1 MAVLAEVIKEKALT
15 WMQIA
20 KGSVFPGNGASTT
33 KQVYLWTGIC
43 ADFSAVVMTLTF
55 CGVYIGTRK
64 ADPVFGAAVGAMWLA
79 VFGFATS
86 AQNIKAKFDKELDLA
101 TKSAE
106 QKGEA

>member
-1 MAVLAEVIKEKALT
+1 MTAFTEVIREKALT
-15 WMQIA
+15 WAAIA
-20 KGSVFPGNGASTT
+20 KGSVFPGKGASTT

-43 ADFSAVVMTLTF
+43 ADFSAVVMTLTY
-55 CGVYIGTRK
+55 CVVYIGTRK

-79 VFGFATS
+79 VFGFAMQ
-86 AQNIKAKFDKELDLA
+86 AQNIKARFDKELDLA